1 MKGTP
6 ETPQCGFSRASIQIL
21 GLQGVDPA
29 KFSAFNVLEDEALRQ
44 GMLEFFDDEE
54 RREG

>member
-21 GLQGVDPA
+21 GLQGVDPK
-29 KFSAFNVLEDEALRQ
+29 KFTAFNVLEDEALRQ
-44 GMLEFFDDEE
+44 GMFMSPIF
-54 RREG
+54 GFG